1 MLLLGLADVEC
12 LAPFYN
18 NIYYPYTR
26 ETQGTHSSAGIP
38 SLLNSPLSQPY
49 TSGPPP
55 PAMSASSSTTIP
67 PFKFRQRRESVDWR
81 RVSAVDVDLVASELD
96 FLTLQEHV
104 QGVTFCSV
112 EGERCSRC
120 QSPVDPALLKLFRLA
135 QLTVEYLLHSQEVL
149 TLSLQAAEERLRAA
163 GLDRDQVLAQQQKQA
178 EEITALKAELRHR
191 KKIIKSHQNVLASR
205 LTNCHK
211 CQHCDKAFMN
221 SSFLQ
226 NHMQRR
232 HPEEYDSQCRSDSE
246 RKHQITSLKGEV
258 VSLKEEVIS
267 LKGEVNQ
274 QQQAL
279 RAKTTQ
285 EKDQAA
291 MHEELERLDRKLQDT
306 TGGIRREL
314 DMFHRNNAQLQV
326 ARQEPDLSVAPRQV
340 ERDHDQDRALHR
352 LTQQIKQQDKKW
364 ESALQKMR
372 ADHESE
378 TAELQRELSRMQ
390 SSLSEQLDRGLRQR
404 EEMSQRLQEKEL
416 TIVAQRE
423 QIRHI
428 SLNPPTKVV
437 EVPVLVS
444 APAPAPKPKRVMSEQ
459 PPSATKLD
467 PIEEMS
473 EEEKDSSSV
482 SGRPEATRPEVKK
495 PEQKQEARKQ
505 AAASVTT
512 PRVLRKIPDIQR
524 ELRPALEQALLEK
537 LETLGV
543 RAGLT
548 GLRNREY
555 SDLVA
560 KVRLERE
567 SVARDVPGYWRHRK
581 EVAHTLERRLKG
593 KKTGGQQAKPR
604 TPTQVTQ
611 SRARSSS
618 LPSRVTQVM
627 SGPVAKQVQPP
638 QPAPR
643 TKTSTLPK
651 TSTPRTPPF
660 SSDEE
665 SEDEEE
671 TEEEE
676 EEEEEQPQK
685 QRPERGPQHKA
696 PPPRTTQP
704 QPKPSQG
711 RPTHT
716 KPIQARPT
724 HTKPTPARPSHAK
737 TTRSNLSQTQPP
749 PPKTP
754 QQPKGRVVD
763 KNKTAVNAG
772 RTAVTAVESEGEW
785 TDGSEMEE
793 IDLQQLQN
801 YTDQNGNVGKTTNNN
816 LVKGLTKSLEKQ
828 LADRGPK
835 KPVGGVST
843 LPESKDVVR
852 ELKYTEMD
860 ESSEDWDVSS
870 LEDLAL
876 PEGSK
881 AAPGPAPVRKSLDSS
896 GTSVWG
902 TSTGKRGLSETGT
915 GSTLKSSLVSVSD
928 FSDTDD
934 I

>member
-1 MLLLGLADVEC
+1 M
-12 LAPFYN
+12 PFYN

-55 PAMSASSSTTIP
+55 PVMSASSSTTIP

-96 FLTLQEHV
+96 FLTLQEHI

-112 EGERCSRC
+112 EGERCPRC

-267 LKGEVNQ
+267 LKEEVNQ

-285 EKDQAA
+285 EKDQLA

-314 DMFHRNNAQLQV
+314 DMFHRNNAQQLQV

-364 ESALQKMR
+364 ESALQKMK
-372 ADHESE
+372 AVHESE
-378 TAELQRELSRMQ
+378 TVELQRELSRMQ
-390 SSLSEQLDRGLRQR
+390 SSLSEQQDRGLRQR

-437 EVPVLVS
+437 EVPVLVT
-444 APAPAPKPKRVMSEQ
+444 APAPAPKPKRVMS
-459 PPSATKLD
+459 
-467 PIEEMS
+467 
-473 EEEKDSSSV
+473 DSSSV
-482 SGRPEATRPEVKK
+482 SGRPEVMRPEAKK
-495 PEQKQEARKQ
+495 HEQKQEARKQ
-505 AAASVTT
+505 VAGATT

-567 SVARDVPGYWRHRK
+567 SVARDVPDYWRHRK
-581 EVAHTLERRLKG
+581 DVAHTLERRLKG
-593 KKTGGQQAKPR
+593 KKTGGQQAKPT

-627 SGPVAKQVQPP
+627 SGPAAKQVQPP

-665 SEDEEE
+665 SEDEGE
-671 TEEEE
+671 TEEE

-685 QRPERGPQHKA
+685 QRQERGPQHKA
-696 PPPRTTQP
+696 PPPRTPQP

-716 KPIQARPT
+716 KPI
-724 HTKPTPARPSHAK
+724 PARPSHAK

-749 PPKTP
+749 PPKTQ
-754 QQPKGRVVD
+754 QQPRGPAVN
-763 KNKTAVNAG
+763 KNKTTG
-772 RTAVTAVESEGEW
+772 KTAVTAVESEGEW

-793 IDLQQLQN
+793 IDLPQLQN
-801 YTDQNGNVGKTTNNN
+801 YTDQNGNVGKTTNSN

-881 AAPGPAPVRKSLDSS
+881 PAPGPAPVRKSLDSS

-902 TSTGKRGLSETGT
+902 TSTGKRGLSETG

>member
-314 DMFHRNNAQLQV
+314 DMFHRNNAQQLQV

-444 APAPAPKPKRVMSEQ
+444 APAPAPKPKRVMS
-459 PPSATKLD
+459 
-467 PIEEMS
+467 
-473 EEEKDSSSV
+473 DSSSV

>member
-1 MLLLGLADVEC
+1 M
-12 LAPFYN
+12 PFYN

-314 DMFHRNNAQLQV
+314 DMFHRNNAQQLQV

>member
-1 MLLLGLADVEC
+1 
-12 LAPFYN
+12 
-18 NIYYPYTR
+18 
-26 ETQGTHSSAGIP
+26 
-38 SLLNSPLSQPY
+38 
-49 TSGPPP
+49 
-55 PAMSASSSTTIP
+55 MSASSSTTIP

-314 DMFHRNNAQLQV
+314 DMFHRNNAQQLQV